1 MKKQIAPVLVLL
13 LIVITNATDL
23 LAQTQRNVVVEHFT
37 NTRCGICKSRNP
49 GLFSNLSTSPEVYHI
64 SYHPSSPYS
73 SCLLNKHDVGG
84 NDDRTKY
91 YGVYGSTPRVVVQ
104 GSAKGNGESF
114 TSKDLFS
121 AEQNKMTPLDIH
133 LTTLQKGKDSL
144 EVRII
149 IKNLAT
155 NSLKDMQLY
164 AVAVEDTVFYEAP
177 NGEKEHHN
185 VFRKVLVNEAL
196 MIPSTVGDSVVFIA
210 KTANKAEWNASRMY
224 VMAFAQTADK
234 RVEQVAS
241 SEGDADIDKGGGT
254 NGVDDIARETRFFY
268 PNPAS
273 NTLHLLSTQKMDVTT
288 VVVSDVLGQT
298 VSTIQVGDLEQNQI
312 SLQAYTEGTY
322 YLQFATKSGRIV
334 GQEKLVII
342 R

>member
-241 SEGDADIDKGGGT
+241 SEGDADIDGGGGT
-254 NGVDDIARETRFFY
+254 NSLTQLFLNSFSVY

-273 NTLHLLSTQKMDVTT
+273 ATLTIKTSPNDEAQEVVLTNVMGMDVVHSLVHADGHSEIST
-288 VVVSDVLGQT
+288 SDIPNGTYFVKVISELGQASA
-298 VSTIQVGDLEQNQI
+298 V
-312 SLQAYTEGTY
+312 
-322 YLQFATKSGRIV
+322 KKIV
-334 GQEKLVII
+334 VIH
-342 R
+342 